1 MRRAHE
7 LRVLGDAGFSLGYSE
22 YLTAPVEQLLSSLCD
37 EPLACEQ
44 YRDLVRNRSQRQS
57 VLCRFEVPI
66 DFRLSTTRLRGLYV
80 EGLLRPENHR
90 VPLEAAVD
98 QTFVTPDGSTVA
110 TSVPS
115 VKVALS
121 TLGASWPNY
130 LLYEDLAKRAAAAVA
145 PATKADVPPFDVDV
159 ETARV
164 EHDLLPCCREGLV
177 NVYAAP
183 PAFVAEPGERPIASA
198 LARRQAAGSDV
209 VTNRKHRA
217 IRLDHFDRL
226 VLRLLDGTHN
236 VAELVEHLAASVA
249 SGQIAAIENNE
260 PVPEPRLAT
269 FLGDS
274 LDHSLRRLANCALL
288 TA

>member
-1 MRRAHE
+1 MPRAHE

-90 VPLEAAVD
+90 VPLEAPVD
-98 QTFVTPDGSTVA
+98 QTFVAPDGSSVT

-121 TLGASWPNY
+121 TLGANWPNY

-145 PATKADVPPFDVDV
+145 PATKAD
-159 ETARV
+159 
-164 EHDLLPCCREGLV
+164 
-177 NVYAAP
+177 AP
-183 PAFVAEPGERPIASA
+183 PSTWMP
-198 LARRQAAGSDV
+198 
-209 VTNRKHRA
+209 
-217 IRLDHFDRL
+217 
-226 VLRLLDGTHN
+226 
-236 VAELVEHLAASVA
+236 
-249 SGQIAAIENNE
+249 
-260 PVPEPRLAT
+260 
-269 FLGDS
+269 
-274 LDHSLRRLANCALL
+274 RRLGSSTICCPVAAK
-288 TA
+288 AW